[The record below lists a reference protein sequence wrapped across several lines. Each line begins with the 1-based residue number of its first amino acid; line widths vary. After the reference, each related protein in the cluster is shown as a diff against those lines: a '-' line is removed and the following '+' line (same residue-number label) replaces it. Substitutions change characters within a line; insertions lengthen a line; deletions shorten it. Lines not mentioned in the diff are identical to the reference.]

1 MDRGEV
7 REKHHVARALL
18 ELQSESPESHEIFTA
33 VPLAPESPSKPPD
46 HSQESELPESPST
59 PQVTQSQ
66 VDSEIQ
72 RLISENMQLKAE
84 LQAHQLSKESFEHD
98 GEKVKYY
105 TGLPNYSVLLIVL
118 NIVTPFIG
126 TKNIGLGIF
135 ERLLMTLMRLKLNM
149 PVQDLAYRF
158 GVSTSTV
165 SRIFLVMIHIL
176 YIRLKHLIYWPEREE
191 LQKTMP
197 MEFRTHF
204 SKKTAVIIDCF
215 EIFIQRPK
223 GLMARAQTWSNYK
236 HNNTVKFL
244 IGITPQGSISFLSSG
259 WGGRASDKC
268 ITEGCGILHK
278 LLPGDLVLA
287 DRGFDIA
294 DSVGVH
300 CAEINIPAFTRGK
313 AQLSAIDVETTRKI
327 AHVRIHVERVIGLV
341 RNKYTILQDRLPI
354 DYFMNEEGSVPTIDK
369 IATVCC
375 ALTNMSES
383 VVGFN

>member
-1 MDRGEV
+1 
-7 REKHHVARALL
+7 
-18 ELQSESPESHEIFTA
+18 
-33 VPLAPESPSKPPD
+33 
-46 HSQESELPESPST
+46 
-59 PQVTQSQ
+59 
-66 VDSEIQ
+66 
-72 RLISENMQLKAE
+72 
-84 LQAHQLSKESFEHD
+84 
-98 GEKVKYY
+98 
-105 TGLPNYSVLLIVL
+105 
-118 NIVTPFIG
+118 
-126 TKNIGLGIF
+126 
-135 ERLLMTLMRLKLNM
+135 MTLMRLKLNM

-223 GLMARAQTWSNYK
+223 GLMARAQTWSNNK

-259 WGGRASDKC
+259 WGGRASEKS
-268 ITEGCGILHK
+268 ITEGCGILGK

-287 DRGFDIA
+287 DRDFDIA

-300 CAEINIPAFTRGK
+300 CAEINIPAFMRGK

-327 AHVRIHVERVIGLV
+327 AHVRIHVKRVIGLV
-341 RNKYTILQDRLPI
+341 RNKFTILQDKLPI
-354 DYFMNEEGSVPTIDK
+354 DYFMNEKGSVPAIDK

-375 ALTNMSES
+375 ALTNMNES